1 MLLDMLPTRIFTPR
15 DLGSRG
21 NALNMIRLLLAL
33 AVLYS
38 HAEVLSRTGDGVVWQ
53 GQHIGSWGVVGFFAI
68 SGFLI
73 TGSRLRSTAGKFLIN
88 RVARIFPGY
97 IVVLIVVALGFG
109 PVAQIIEK
117 GTLDGYWGT
126 GVTPLQYIWGN
137 ALLNIVSYNI
147 GTTLSTSPYG
157 QAWNG
162 SLWSLYYEFWCYII
176 IGVLLSWSLTRRRAW
191 PTVFLFLASAACH
204 ACIDRV
210 SPYIGDDESLKLL
223 IFMLPYFM
231 GGAVVRMLHER
242 LPMRAWMALASA
254 VISYALIV
262 SYPDFGK
269 QLASPFIAYLVLWFG
284 AVLPS
289 PSIIK
294 VHDISYGVY
303 IFHFP
308 VIQLL
313 LIMGVAAH
321 GFWLLLA
328 MTVAITFV
336 LATASWFGVERAA
349 MRWSRGLKPWGDLLR
364 RDSPADGAPDP
375 APSGRV

>member
-1 MLLDMLPTRIFTPR
+1 
-15 DLGSRG
+15 
-21 NALNMIRLLLAL
+21 
-33 AVLYS
+33 
-38 HAEVLSRTGDGVVWQ
+38 
-53 GQHIGSWGVVGFFAI
+53 
-68 SGFLI
+68 
-73 TGSRLRSTAGKFLIN
+73 
-88 RVARIFPGY
+88 
-97 IVVLIVVALGFG
+97 
-109 PVAQIIEK
+109 
-117 GTLDGYWGT
+117 
-126 GVTPLQYIWGN
+126 
-137 ALLNIVSYNI
+137 
-147 GTTLSTSPYG
+147 
-157 QAWNG
+157 
-162 SLWSLYYEFWCYII
+162 
-176 IGVLLSWSLTRRRAW
+176 
-191 PTVFLFLASAACH
+191 
-204 ACIDRV
+204 
-210 SPYIGDDESLKLL
+210 
-223 IFMLPYFM
+223 
-231 GGAVVRMLHER
+231 
-242 LPMRAWMALASA
+242 MALVSA

-349 MRWSRGLKPWGDLLR
+349 MRWSRGLKPWWDLLR
-364 RDSPADGAPDP
+364 RDSRAEDRK
-375 APSGRV
+375 SVV

>member
-1 MLLDMLPTRIFTPR
+1 MLLDMLSTRIFTPR
-15 DLGSRG
+15 DLGSRD

-33 AVLYS
+33 TVLYS

-73 TGSRLRSTAGKFLIN
+73 TGSRIRSTAGKFLIN

-97 IVVLIVVALGFG
+97 IVALVVVAFGFG
-109 PVAQIIEK
+109 PVAQVIEK

-126 GVTPLQYIWGN
+126 GVTPLQYVWEN
-137 ALLNIVSYNI
+137 ALLNIFSYNI

-176 IGVLLSWSLTRRRAW
+176 IGVFLSWSLTRRRAW
-191 PTVFLFLASAACH
+191 PTVLLFLVSAACH
-204 ACIDRV
+204 ACIDKIG
-210 SPYIGDDESLKLL
+210 PYIGDDGSLKLL

-254 VISYALIV
+254 VIAYALIV
-262 SYPDFGK
+262 AYPNFGK
-269 QLASPFIAYLVLWFG
+269 QLASPFIAYLILWLG
-284 AVLPS
+284 AILPS
-289 PSIIK
+289 PSVIK

-313 LIMGVAAH
+313 LIMGVAGH
-321 GFWLLLA
+321 GFWLLLT
-328 MTVAITFV
+328 MTAVITFV
-336 LATASWFGVERAA
+336 LATASWFGIERAA

-364 RDSPADGAPDP
+364 RDSSTGRTPDP
-375 APSGRV
+375 ALPSRA